1 MSETVRVTRDGAIL
15 EVVLDRF
22 TPPREPL
29 RMRSQRLDER
39 RATELLDGLEQSHPA
54 LVRNLVPKPLS
65 VPLLAEILRRLVEE
79 HVSIRPLRE
88 ILEGLAPYAAQEK
101 DPIVL
106 ADLARQA
113 LQEDFVTG
121 AVINATL
128 SEAGSLSI
136 SARITL
142 TDGLTYALEVGPAG
156 AINQLGG
163 TQRTTAEIQAL
174 IASYPVT

>member
-1 MSETVRVTRDGAIL
+1 MASLVAD
-15 EVVLDRF
+15 VLDMERVLTF
-22 TPPREPL
+22 NPL
-29 RMRSQRLDER
+29 TFDMTSAFVAGYQ
-39 RATELLDGLEQSHPA
+39 A
-54 LVRNLVPKPLS
+54 V
-65 VPLLAEILRRLVEE
+65 LRRILYRWCTRVGSDLSDPNYG
-79 HVSIRPLRE
+79 VTIPLTSMR
-88 ILEGLAPYAAQEK
+88 GVTLAPQDLRGIK
-101 DPIVL
+101 

-128 SEAGSLSI
+128 SEAGLLSI

-174 IASYPVT
+174 IASYPLT